1 MVVRAGDDPDW
12 SPNGKRILFRSH
24 LAGGSSPSST
34 SIRPD
39 GSGLRQI
46 THVEEGTQLL
56 SASFS
61 PDGRSITF
69 AMTGEGGEPDVF
81 VMRATAGRRRVTTT
95 PAVGKHAR
103 LGRVPLGSAE
113 R

>member
-1 MVVRAGDDPDW
+1 MPVMTPTGRPTASGSSSART
-12 SPNGKRILFRSH
+12 SPAR
-24 LAGGSSPSST
+24 SSPSST

-39 GSGLRQI
+39 GSGLRQV

-81 VMRATAGRRRVTTT
+81 VMRADGRDVRPVTTT
-95 PAVGKHAR
+95 PVWESMPDWGLSH
-103 LGRVPLGSAE
+103 
-113 R
+113 